1 MVLDS
6 LGSFLGGEDFWKTLK
21 GNGPSGFG
29 MGKADLLMQK
39 P

>member
-1 MVLDS
+1 MVLQG
-6 LGSFLGGEDFWKTLK
+6 LGSFLGGQDFWKTLK

-29 MGKADLLMQK
+29 MGKADLLMQE